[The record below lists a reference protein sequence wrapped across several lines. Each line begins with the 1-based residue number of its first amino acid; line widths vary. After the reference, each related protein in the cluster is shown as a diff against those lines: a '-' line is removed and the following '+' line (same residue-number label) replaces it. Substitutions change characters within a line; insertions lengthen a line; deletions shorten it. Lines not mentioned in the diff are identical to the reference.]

1 MLLKLMK
8 SFTYFFK
15 CFHVL
20 SDRKCS
26 TYFFKCFHVLS
37 DRQFYCIVNSV
48 NLQMG
53 TCFMKTLHA
62 GWASRPI
69 VSFIFLQ
76 VPWNVI
82 RISDTKHCEK
92 FKISFSVTTVLC
104 KIRFFSIWVNIEINS
119 CHIIEYVLSDWFV
132 KFKRCRNRG
141 WLFDVIRLS

>member
-1 MLLKLMK
+1 MLLKLLK
-8 SFTYFFK
+8 SF
-15 CFHVL
+15 
-20 SDRKCS
+20 

-48 NLQMG
+48 NLQKG

-62 GWASRPI
+62 GWPSRPI

-82 RISDTKHCEK
+82 RISGTKHRER
-92 FKISFSVTTVLC
+92 FKISFNATTVLC
-104 KIRFFSIWVNIEINS
+104 KIRFSIWVNTEINS
-119 CHIIEYVLSDWFV
+119 CHIIQYVLSDWFV